1 MDFAPGGISI
11 LFAPGGDHYSLCP
24 GGGSLFSPEPAA
36 ERGVWHAGL
45 NSPTTTHAGDAA
57 GDAWVFTAGD
67 AWVAQ
72 RACGFLTVEGG
83 LSRGGR
89 WLHTTMAARCGGSM
103 RHVERLFSA
112 SSRGGEYV
120 LKLCALLIDL
130 CCVSSHPLPP
140 SDHVRVPCAW
150 IRSRAHVDPCLREA
164 GVEDVPFSWAAPRQR
179 GGSGYGVSTQTPEK
193 WPACLLCV
201 AVVSVLGRP

>member
-1 MDFAPGGISI
+1 
-11 LFAPGGDHYSLCP
+11 
-24 GGGSLFSPEPAA
+24 
-36 ERGVWHAGL
+36 
-45 NSPTTTHAGDAA
+45 
-57 GDAWVFTAGD
+57 
-67 AWVAQ
+67 
-72 RACGFLTVEGG
+72 
-83 LSRGGR
+83 
-89 WLHTTMAARCGGSM
+89 M

>member
-1 MDFAPGGISI
+1 VD
-11 LFAPGGDHYSLCP
+11 FAPGGDHYSLCPP

-45 NSPTTTHAGDAA
+45 NSPTTTHAGDVV
-57 GDAWVFTAGD
+57 GDAWVFTASDAWVFTASD

-72 RACGFLTVEGG
+72 RACGFLTVGGG

-89 WLHTTMAARCGGSM
+89 WLHTTMAARCGASM
-103 RHVERLFSA
+103 RHVARLFSA

-120 LKLCALLIDL
+120 LKLCTLLIDL

-150 IRSRAHVDPCLREA
+150 IRARAHDPCLREA
-164 GVEDVPFSWAAPRQR
+164 GVEDVARSLVPPRQR
-179 GGSGYGVSTQTPEK
+179 RKGGGQREGCPE
-193 WPACLLCV
+193 
-201 AVVSVLGRP
+201 S

>member
-1 MDFAPGGISI
+1 VD
-11 LFAPGGDHYSLCP
+11 FAPGGDHYSLCPP

-45 NSPTTTHAGDAA
+45 NSQTTTHAGDVV
-57 GDAWVFTAGD
+57 GDAWVFTASD

-89 WLHTTMAARCGGSM
+89 WLHTTMAARCGASM

-150 IRSRAHVDPCLREA
+150 IRARAHDPCLREA
-164 GVEDVPFSWAAPRQR
+164 GVEDVPFARASAPKAQR
-179 GGSGYGVSTQTPEK
+179 GRTAGGVSRELTVE
-193 WPACLLCV
+193 
-201 AVVSVLGRP
+201 